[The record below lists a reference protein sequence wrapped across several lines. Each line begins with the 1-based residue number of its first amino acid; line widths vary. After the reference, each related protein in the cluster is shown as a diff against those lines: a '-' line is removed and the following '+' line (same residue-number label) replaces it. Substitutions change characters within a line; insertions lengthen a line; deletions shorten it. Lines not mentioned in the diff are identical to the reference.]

1 MQRRESGQSLAEYT
15 IILSL
20 VGIAT
25 LAGTAYLGAAI
36 KAKISALT
44 GSVAGVKESEITR
57 EDERA
62 QKAFRGASE
71 SAASVSGMK
80 IETKGKGR
88 EIIGN
93 EELK

>member
-1 MQRRESGQSLAEYT
+1 MKKRELGQSLAEYT

-44 GSVAGVKESEITR
+44 GSVAGVTESEVSR
-57 EDERA
+57 EEERA
-62 QKAFRGASE
+62 QKAFKGASE
-71 SAASVSGMK
+71 SASGVSGMR
-80 IETKGKGR
+80 IETNGKGR
-88 EIIGN
+88 EIIDS